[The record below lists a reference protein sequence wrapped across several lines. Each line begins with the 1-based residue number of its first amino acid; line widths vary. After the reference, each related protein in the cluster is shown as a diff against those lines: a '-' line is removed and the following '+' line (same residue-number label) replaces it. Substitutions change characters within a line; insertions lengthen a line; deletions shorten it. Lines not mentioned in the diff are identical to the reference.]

1 MDLSGLGITVKLKER
16 KSSLLLLFFFEL
28 TQKLN
33 IGISLLLDP
42 NPKLNPRKKKIWKK
56 EQVH

>member
-1 MDLSGLGITVKLKER
+1 
-16 KSSLLLLFFFEL
+16 
-28 TQKLN
+28 LN

>member
-42 NPKLNPRKKKIWKK
+42 NPKLNPRKKKI
-56 EQVH
+56 